1 MDLRRMIDH
10 TLLKPEATAADIR
23 ALCEEAKERNF
34 KAVCIPPRFVPLAK
48 EQLQKTDTVV
58 CTVIG
63 FPLGYNTTAQKAA
76 EASYSNAGGW
86 MDFTATAYDPTV
98 GDTTRMGTPARV
110 GVIAVDP
117 SVIPLGS
124 TVEVEG
130 YGVYSAED
138 TGGAINGRKIDIFL
152 SSHQE
157 AINFG
162 VRSVR
167 VRILN

>member
-63 FPLGYNTTAQKAA
+63 FPLGFAIRTQRNG
-76 EASYSNAGGW
+76 N
-86 MDFTATAYDPTV
+86 
-98 GDTTRMGTPARV
+98 
-110 GVIAVDP
+110 
-117 SVIPLGS
+117 GS
-124 TVEVEG
+124 
-130 YGVYSAED
+130 
-138 TGGAINGRKIDIFL
+138 
-152 SSHQE
+152 
-157 AINFG
+157 
-162 VRSVR
+162 
-167 VRILN
+167 